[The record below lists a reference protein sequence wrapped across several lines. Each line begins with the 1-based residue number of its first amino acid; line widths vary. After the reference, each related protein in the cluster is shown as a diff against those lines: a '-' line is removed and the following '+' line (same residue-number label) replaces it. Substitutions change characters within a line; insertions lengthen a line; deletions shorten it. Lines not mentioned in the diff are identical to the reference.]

1 MNADSTAQRYAEA
14 LFGIGQ
20 SSGKLAVFQ
29 QNAEDF
35 LRVLKDSRELMT
47 SLSHPN
53 IRREQRKAIIN
64 EVLSDSP
71 YDHVFS
77 NFVRLVVDRGRIM
90 YFPRIV
96 SSFVGLRD
104 DADGRLRGT
113 VYSAT
118 PLSDIQMSRLK
129 SKVEAKLGHEVIF
142 ETRIDASLIGG
153 LRVEINGRVFDSS
166 VKHHLE
172 KMREN
177 MMNSDDQ

>member
-35 LRVLKDSRELMT
+35 LRVLNTSKELMT

-64 EVLSDSP
+64 GVLSNST

-77 NFVRLVVDRGRIM
+77 NFVRLVVERGRIM
-90 YFPRIV
+90 YFPKIV
-96 SSFVGLRD
+96 SRFIGLRD
-104 DADGRLRGT
+104 DADGRLRGV

-118 PLSDIQMSRLK
+118 ALSAVQMSRLK
-129 SKVEAKLGHEVIF
+129 AKVESKLGHEVIF
-142 ETRIDASLIGG
+142 ESRLDASLIGG
-153 LRVEINGRVFDSS
+153 LRVEVNGRVFDSS

-172 KMREN
+172 KMRET
-177 MMNSDDQ
+177 MMNTDNQ